1 MRRLLLVTPL
11 LLAACGVK
19 GPPRPP
25 LDSMAPPSPLVV
37 TPDAGC
43 CAEAR

>member
-1 MRRLLLVTPL
+1 MRKISILIVLM

-25 LDSMAPPSPLVV
+25 DVV
-37 TPDAGC
+37 KKAQAADGGTVDGG
-43 CAEAR
+43 E